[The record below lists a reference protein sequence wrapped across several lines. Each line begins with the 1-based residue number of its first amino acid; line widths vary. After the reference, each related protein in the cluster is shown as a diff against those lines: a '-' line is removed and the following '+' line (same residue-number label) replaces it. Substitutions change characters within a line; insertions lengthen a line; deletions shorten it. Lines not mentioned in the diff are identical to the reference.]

1 MNILILG
8 ASGFIGRNVLDYF
21 SKYKEN
27 KIVATWKTRRIEDTE
42 NVFGLS
48 ADLTTETEVKMVF
61 DFADKILDNKIDVVI
76 QAAATTSGSKDALS
90 KPWYHVTDNAVMNS
104 LILREELNHNVSH
117 HIFFSCTVMYSGLK
131 GMATEDTKIDHI
143 DDKYFGVGWTKV
155 YLEKMCEF
163 YSRFKKTKYTA
174 IRHSN
179 IYGPYDK
186 FDLDHSHF
194 FGATITK
201 VMTAKDGG
209 DIIVWGN
216 GEDKRDFLY
225 ATDLVGFLNELIEKR
240 FGITDKD
247 YILFNLGSGENT
259 TTNEVV
265 RKVVEASGKELRIL
279 NDLSA
284 PSISISFSVGNA
296 VIKRYGFGWEP
307 RITIEEGIEQTIQW
321 WKENY
326 NKK

>member
-1 MNILILG
+1 MNIVIMG

-21 SKYKEN
+21 SKDKEN
-27 KIVATWKTRRIEDTE
+27 KILATWKTRRIEDTE
-42 NVFGLS
+42 NVTNFQV
-48 ADLTTETEVKMVF
+48 DLTLNDEVEIAF
-61 DFADKILDNKIDVVI
+61 DKADEIFDGKIDVVI

-104 LILREELNHNVSH
+104 LILREELNHNVGH
-117 HIFFSCTVMYSGLK
+117 HIFFSCTVMYSGTK
-131 GMATEDTKIDHI
+131 GQATEDAKIDKI

-209 DIIVWGN
+209 DIIVWGD
-216 GEDKRDFLY
+216 GEDERDFLY
-225 ATDLVGFLNELIEKR
+225 TTDLVGFISELVGKR
-240 FGITDKD
+240 PNIDKD
-247 YILFNLGSGENT
+247 YLLFNLGSGENI
-259 TTNEVV
+259 TTNSVV
-265 RKVVEASGKELRIL
+265 KMVVGASGKNLRIL

-284 PSISISFSVGNA
+284 PSISIGFSVGNA
-296 VIKRYGFGWEP
+296 VLKRYDFGWEP